1 MTLRCKPGELCRIN
15 QGVLRDR
22 FITVTHL
29 DDVIGPRGPTWR
41 YEGPRI
47 GTASAWITAF
57 YDCVLDPI
65 RAPGD
70 ETETVRDVIA
80 EAACS

>member
-1 MTLRCKPGELCRIN
+1 MTLRCKPGDLCRIN
-15 QGVLRDR
+15 QGEFRDR
-22 FITVTHL
+22 FVTVTQL
-29 DDVIGPRGPTWR
+29 DFYVGPLGSAWL
-41 YEGPRI
+41 YEGPLMGKGCWEVI
-47 GTASAWITAF
+47 SF
-57 YDCVLDPI
+57 YDIRLDPI